1 MFWFLFACSEQ
12 KVGVFNTPPS
22 AQIVSPLIGE
32 EFFESSQVLLE
43 GVVSDPNDLES
54 SLDVQWSWN
63 EGRICEDSV
72 PDPDGIVYCSV
83 QMPGEDRTVSLRVQ
97 DSVGAVDIAEVV
109 LTLAEEAIPQAEILS
124 PLASQTHYVDRL
136 ISFSAQLS
144 DEDSTLESLYTYWES
159 SLDGELDVDT
169 TVDSAGK
176 IEDYAYLTQGEHAIT
191 LWVEDDRGNRS
202 KKIEVIEVG
211 PPNRA
216 PECSLDTLEGTS
228 TVGDLVLFSGIA
240 TDLDIASNLLE
251 VTWKSDID
259 GILDISAPNS
269 SGEVLLSTSQLTI
282 GQHII
287 TMEVRDEVGEV
298 CSDTV
303 VYTVLTDNTNPE
315 LNAVNITPYPALSDS
330 LLTCIPLV
338 SDADGDSLSIDYS
351 WSNLSTG
358 LSLGNNS
365 TVQLSASTV
374 LPGHQLECAV
384 SVDDGNGGMVQG
396 TGLITVENS
405 EPVLSNLSISPTA
418 PQVGD
423 IVSCLLQASDIDD
436 DVLSVSYSWKN
447 VGTGDVLG
455 SADSIQLS
463 QGMIARDDILRCTV
477 EVSDQY
483 GGVVNDYVQETVAN
497 SQPQIDSLSVSP
509 SVVYASTDAEAIAV
523 ASDADGD
530 AIALSYAWF
539 VNGSVVQQTDLSIL
553 DAGFY
558 TRGDILSV
566 EVTPSDPVG
575 PGVSQSYGPFT
586 VQNSPPSAPVVYI
599 EPQEPIVEFDDLQCV
614 VDEESEDADGDNV
627 TYSIV
632 WTVDGV
638 LYTGPTLNG
647 SLNGDTVVY
656 SETLGYEDW
665 SCSVLPNDGIDTGSA
680 GTDTVTVIPC
690 ADYRDANSNFGY
702 GTLIDARD
710 GKTYRTV
717 AIGNY
722 VWMADNL
729 NVGSMIT
736 TGNYASNNGII
747 EKHCLDNNPAL
758 CNEFGGF
765 YGRNEVIGWTPHP
778 MGEGVQGICPVGWHV
793 ATQDEYLDL
802 FSQVSAQYELV
813 DICEPGGQGADLVGF
828 AVKLAGSQGWGA
840 FGGTTTNAKFW
851 TSTPSSGDYNFN
863 IKLQSTGA
871 TFASAIETGANP
883 WANTMSVR
891 CVQD

>member
-1 MFWFLFACSEQ
+1 M
-12 KVGVFNTPPS
+12 
-22 AQIVSPLIGE
+22 
-32 EFFESSQVLLE
+32 
-43 GVVSDPNDLES
+43 
-54 SLDVQWSWN
+54 
-63 EGRICEDSV
+63 
-72 PDPDGIVYCSV
+72 
-83 QMPGEDRTVSLRVQ
+83 
-97 DSVGAVDIAEVV
+97 
-109 LTLAEEAIPQAEILS
+109 
-124 PLASQTHYVDRL
+124 
-136 ISFSAQLS
+136 
-144 DEDSTLESLYTYWES
+144 
-159 SLDGELDVDT
+159 
-169 TVDSAGK
+169 
-176 IEDYAYLTQGEHAIT
+176 
-191 LWVEDDRGNRS
+191 
-202 KKIEVIEVG
+202 
-211 PPNRA
+211 
-216 PECSLDTLEGTS
+216 
-228 TVGDLVLFSGIA
+228 
-240 TDLDIASNLLE
+240 
-251 VTWKSDID
+251 
-259 GILDISAPNS
+259 
-269 SGEVLLSTSQLTI
+269 STSQLTI

-758 CNEFGGF
+758 CNILHFHTDG
-765 YGRNEVIGWTPHP
+765 YLLMMEVVLQQ
-778 MGEGVQGICPVGWHV
+778 MEYSRKKVQ
-793 ATQDEYLDL
+793 L
-802 FSQVSAQYELV
+802 
-813 DICEPGGQGADLVGF
+813 
-828 AVKLAGSQGWGA
+828 
-840 FGGTTTNAKFW
+840 N
-851 TSTPSSGDYNFN
+851 
-863 IKLQSTGA
+863 
-871 TFASAIETGANP
+871 
-883 WANTMSVR
+883 
-891 CVQD
+891 

>member
-1 MFWFLFACSEQ
+1 MFWFLLACSEQ

-22 AQIVSPLIGE
+22 AQIVSPVQGE
-32 EFFESSQVLLE
+32 EFFVGSQVLLE
-43 GVVSDPNDLES
+43 GVVSDPNDIES
-54 SLDVQWSWN
+54 SLSVNWAWG
-63 EGRICEDSV
+63 EGSICEDSV

-83 QMPGEDRTVSLRVQ
+83 QMPDEDRTVSLRVQ

-109 LTLAEEAIPQAEILS
+109 LTLAEEAIPQAEVLS
-124 PLASQTHYVDRL
+124 PLSVQTHYVDRL

-144 DEDSTLESLYTYWES
+144 DEDSSLENLQTYWES
-159 SLDGELDVDT
+159 SLDGVLEVDT
-169 TVDSAGK
+169 TVDSAGL

-202 KKIEVIEVG
+202 KKMEVIEVG

-216 PECSLDTLEGTS
+216 PECSLDTPDGFS
-228 TVGDLVLFSGIA
+228 IVGESVLFSGTA
-240 TDLDIASNLLE
+240 SDLDISSNLLE
-251 VTWKSDID
+251 VSWISDID

-269 SGEVLLSTSQLTI
+269 SGDVLFSTSQLTI

-287 TMEVRDEVGEV
+287 TMEVRDEVGEI

-303 VYTVLTDNTNPE
+303 VYTILTDNTTPE
-315 LNAVNITPYPALSDS
+315 LNAVNITPFPALSDS
-330 LLTCIPLV
+330 FLTCIPLV

-358 LSLGNNS
+358 LSLGSNS

-384 SVDDGNGGMVQG
+384 FVDDGNGGVVQG
-396 TGLITVENS
+396 TGLTTIENS
-405 EPVLSNLSISPTA
+405 EPVLSNVSISPSA

-423 IVSCLLQASDIDD
+423 IVSCHLQASDIDD
-436 DVLSVSYSWKN
+436 DVLSVSYSWTN
-447 VGTGDVLG
+447 VGTGDILG
-455 SADSIQLS
+455 SADSVSLT
-463 QGMIARDDILRCTV
+463 QGTITRGDVLRCTV

-483 GGVVNDYVQETVAN
+483 GGVVNDYVQETIAN
-497 SQPQIDSLSVSP
+497 SVPQIDSLNVLP
-509 SVVYASTDAEAIAV
+509 SLVYANTDAEAIAV
-523 ASDADGD
+523 ASDGDGD
-530 AIALSYAWF
+530 AIDLVFAWS

-558 TRGDILSV
+558 TRGDVLSV

-575 PGVSQSYGPFT
+575 VGMSLSYGPFT
-586 VQNSPPSAPVVYI
+586 VQNSPPTAPVVFI
-599 EPQEPIVEFDDLQCV
+599 DPQEPIVEFDDLQCV
-614 VDEESEDADGDNV
+614 VDEDSEDADGDSV
-627 TYSIV
+627 SYSIV
-632 WTVDGV
+632 WTLDGV
-638 LYTGPTLNG
+638 LYTGPTLTS

-680 GTDTVTVIPC
+680 GTDTVTVVPC
-690 ADYRDANSNFGY
+690 ADFRDANSNFSY
-702 GTLIDARD
+702 GTLVDARD

-717 AIGNY
+717 EIGNY

-765 YGRNEVIGWTPHP
+765 YGRNETIGWTPHP
-778 MGEGVQGICPVGWHV
+778 MGEGVQGICPSGWHV

-840 FGGTTTNAKFW
+840 FGGTSTNAKFW
-851 TSTPSSGDYNFN
+851 TSTSSSGDYNFN